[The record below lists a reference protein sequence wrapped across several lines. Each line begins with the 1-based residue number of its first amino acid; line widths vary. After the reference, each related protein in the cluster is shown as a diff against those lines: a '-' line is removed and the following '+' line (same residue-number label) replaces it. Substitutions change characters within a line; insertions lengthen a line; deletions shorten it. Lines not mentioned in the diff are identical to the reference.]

1 MLTPEYLSKCPE
13 YFIQLY
19 QELEDFILKDVA
31 RRIAKAGEITDTA
44 QWQML
49 RLKELGMATK
59 EIRQKITQINEM
71 TLREINAVFQ
81 NAARESFDFEEKIY
95 SKAGRKPIP
104 LEENEALQALLS
116 AAMQQT
122 AGEMRN
128 FTQSLGFMEMVNG
141 KAVFR
146 PIADV
151 YQNTLDLMQMTV
163 STGAMDVKSAVRTAT
178 KRLMDSGVRTVDYA
192 SGWVNHVDVAAR
204 RAIVTGVNQLSA
216 KMTDQLADD
225 LGAEFFETTAH
236 ARARPSHQV
245 WQGQV
250 FHRGGAKDG
259 YPDFESATGLGTVGG
274 LCGANCRH
282 SYFPFFPGI
291 SVRAYSQKRL
301 ENIDPPPV
309 TYNGKTYTAYESTQK
324 QRQMETAMRKTKR
337 EMLGYEAA
345 GLEEDFTSA
354 AIKLKRQQEA
364 YAEFSKAAGIHKQ
377 TERAQVVGFGHSQ
390 ASRASWVVRKTQGVE
405 KTEQGGIIK
414 ENNKNL
420 ADYVGKPII
429 KTDNQH
435 IREWYCA
442 NVSTIPNQVDRSK
455 TLEEQARQAFSLRNQ
470 YKRQA
475 RIAMSDKETV
485 EILEKERP
493 VPTFD
498 ELLEG
503 KIRRKNITREE
514 ALKDI
519 LETASKTNSDVNKE
533 FGL

>member
-1 MLTPEYLSKCPE
+1 
-13 YFIQLY
+13 
-19 QELEDFILKDVA
+19 
-31 RRIAKAGEITDTA
+31 
-44 QWQML
+44 
-49 RLKELGMATK
+49 
-59 EIRQKITQINEM
+59 M

-104 LEENEALQALLS
+104 LEENEVLQALLS

-225 LGAEFFETTAH
+225 FRGEISKPQLTREHVPATRCGKDRFSIEAGQRMATRILSPLPAWGLWAVCAARLPPFLFSFLSGNLG
-236 ARARPSHQV
+236 
-245 WQGQV
+245 
-250 FHRGGAKDG
+250 
-259 YPDFESATGLGTVGG
+259 L
-274 LCGANCRH
+274 
-282 SYFPFFPGI
+282 
-291 SVRAYSQKRL
+291 RAYSQKRL

-309 TYNGKTYTAYESTQK
+309 TYNGKTYTAYEATQK

-345 GLEEDFTSA
+345 GLEERFH
-354 AIKLKRQQEA
+354 KR
-364 YAEFSKAAGIHKQ
+364 SH
-377 TERAQVVGFGHSQ
+377 
-390 ASRASWVVRKTQGVE
+390 
-405 KTEQGGIIK
+405 
-414 ENNKNL
+414 
-420 ADYVGKPII
+420 
-429 KTDNQH
+429 
-435 IREWYCA
+435 
-442 NVSTIPNQVDRSK
+442 
-455 TLEEQARQAFSLRNQ
+455 
-470 YKRQA
+470 
-475 RIAMSDKETV
+475 
-485 EILEKERP
+485 
-493 VPTFD
+493 
-498 ELLEG
+498 
-503 KIRRKNITREE
+503 
-514 ALKDI
+514 
-519 LETASKTNSDVNKE
+519 
-533 FGL
+533 